1 MGTVANAIG
10 RASAF
15 SIAISVISVVA
26 VSLCVDSHATEGE
39 ATESEGDVP
48 QTYMAPPGVREE
60 AIVVIEDF
68 DPDDQYEMIRR
79 GYSDQQRG
87 IYLYNRKQYEKA
99 YPFLLAAAQLGFKEA
114 QARVGA
120 IHLYGLGGVQR
131 QHYRGMGWMAAAASG
146 KTSPV
151 IKRFYED
158 LWSQVPEK
166 HVETLRVV
174 VHRYVEKYSSDRL
187 AITCRN
193 TRHAR
198 THVAKL
204 RCYFD
209 DEETFRS
216 ILDND
221 AYNEYYDSIIVPP
234 DQFDSFY
241 TTPGSGS
248 QTTGAGTP
256 APPDDD

>member
-1 MGTVANAIG
+1 MGPFAIAVG
-10 RASAF
+10 RAGTS
-15 SIAISVISVVA
+15 SIIPALVIVIACSC
-26 VSLCVDSHATEGE
+26 SIQSFATEPLSP
-39 ATESEGDVP
+39 ESEVDEP
-48 QTYMAPPGVREE
+48 QTYLAPPGVREE

-68 DPDDQYEMIRR
+68 DPEDQYEMVRR
-79 GYSDQQRG
+79 GYADQQRG

-114 QARVGA
+114 QARIGA
-120 IHLYGLGGVQR
+120 IHLYGLGGIKR
-131 QHYRGMGWMAAAASG
+131 QQYRGMGWMAAAASG

-158 LWSQVPEK
+158 LWTQVPDR

-174 VHRYVEKYSSDRL
+174 VSRYIEKFSSDKL
-187 AITCRN
+187 AITCEN

-198 THVAKL
+198 THIAKL

-209 DEETFRS
+209 DEETFKS

-221 AYNEYYDSIIVPP
+221 AYNEYYDNIIVPP

-241 TTPGSGS
+241 TAPGSS
-248 QTTGAGTP
+248 AQTTGAGTP
-256 APPDDD
+256 APPDED